1 MTPAPWRER
10 LRDADTELEV
20 IEVAN
25 AYLANLGRTER
36 ALLPP
41 RCRPRTLRCAYDV
54 SSYAF
59 DLVGHYCAEG
69 DIAAR
74 VVHPLAAFFTDA
86 SIRISEI
93 VSGTKLHEAPERR
106 TA

>member
-1 MTPAPWRER
+1 MTPVPWRER
-10 LRDADTELEV
+10 LRDAETELEV
-20 IEVAN
+20 VEVAN
-25 AYLANLGRTER
+25 AYLASLGSTER

-41 RCRPRTLRCAYDV
+41 RCRPRTLHCAYDV

-69 DIAAR
+69 DISAR

-93 VSGTKLHEAPERR
+93 VSGTSVRDAR
-106 TA
+106 TRHTA